1 MKINFRK
8 TVEEKGIETLSFVFV
23 ITLWQLL
30 ANRVVQNK
38 LLLPSFYDV
47 VLAFSVIVKTGLIY
61 TDTMTSLL
69 HFSIGI
75 AAALILGI
83 PLGIAMGWFKAANR
97 ALDPIIEI
105 LRPIPPLAWIPFAII
120 WFGLTHQAA
129 GFVVFVGMIFPI
141 IINTY
146 TGFKNVP
153 RVYVEAA
160 KVLGCN
166 RNIDLIRFVALP
178 SAIPTIAAGIRIAM
192 GVGWMCLVGAEMFGV
207 SNNGLGYQIWH
218 NYYLHRMDF
227 VLVYMLLLGFIG
239 LLIDRFFRYYVDE
252 KLLRWKSGTVV

>member
-23 ITLWQLL
+23 ITIWQFV
-30 ANRVVQNK
+30 ADMIVQNK

-105 LRPIPPLAWIPFAII
+105 LRPIPPLAWIPFA
-120 WFGLTHQAA
+120 
-129 GFVVFVGMIFPI
+129 
-141 IINTY
+141 
-146 TGFKNVP
+146 
-153 RVYVEAA
+153 
-160 KVLGCN
+160 
-166 RNIDLIRFVALP
+166 
-178 SAIPTIAAGIRIAM
+178 
-192 GVGWMCLVGAEMFGV
+192 
-207 SNNGLGYQIWH
+207 
-218 NYYLHRMDF
+218 
-227 VLVYMLLLGFIG
+227 
-239 LLIDRFFRYYVDE
+239 
-252 KLLRWKSGTVV
+252 